1 MGSNSDRTDISRSAA
16 GPERMRRGPKPAH
29 QRHPVR
35 AFFARHRTLDLT
47 YRVTIGVIGT
57 AVVVLGFALI
67 PLPGPGWLIV
77 FAGLAI
83 LSTEFA
89 WAGRVLDFAR
99 EKVRGWTHWVGRRS
113 LVVRGLIGLAG
124 LAVVAGAGW
133 AYVATQGV
141 PGWLPIG

>member
-1 MGSNSDRTDISRSAA
+1 MGSNSDRTGTAPQED
-16 GPERMRRGPKPAH
+16 GPASGRRQPRPPH
-29 QRHPVR
+29 ERHPVR

-47 YRVTIGVIGT
+47 YRITIGVIGT
-57 AVVVLGFALI
+57 AVVVLGFGLI

-83 LSTEFA
+83 LASEFA
-89 WAGRVLDFAR
+89 WAGRLLDFAR
-99 EKVRGWTHWVGRRS
+99 DKVRGWTHWVGRQS
-113 LVVRGLIGLAG
+113 LLVRGALGLAG
-124 LAVVAGAGW
+124 LALVAAAGW